1 LSSLI
6 NPMKIVKSL
15 VQVIIFDLNKDGV
28 QDAINLFLMTYS
40 DAQLILATDLRLIYQ
55 YNKQV

>member
-1 LSSLI
+1 MSSLI

>member
-1 LSSLI
+1 
-6 NPMKIVKSL
+6 MKIVKSL